1 MENNQKK
8 LLADR
13 KLYVIFSITL
23 IGVMGVASLTPAFP
37 KIAHELHLSKSEV
50 GWLIS
55 AFTLPGIFFTP
66 FAGILADRFGRKA
79 VLVPAL
85 FVFAITGSA
94 IFFLHDFQS
103 IILLRIVQGFGAAP
117 LGSLNATLIADF
129 YQGKERPA
137 AMGYNASVLS
147 LSTAIYPLIGGALA
161 AMGWYYPFLLPVL
174 AIPVGL
180 FVIYAMPEP
189 KIERVTNLK
198 MYLIATSQSISRKEV
213 VAVFILSVLTFIILY
228 GAFLTYIPFLVDQ
241 KFGLT
246 SPQIGL
252 LFSFSSLT
260 SALAATQMG
269 KLTQK
274 FGSLNLLKIAF
285 LLYTFVNLLIPHTNN
300 LYFFVIPI
308 LIFGVAQALNIPSLQ
323 TALANLSP
331 PNQRAAFMSING
343 MVLRLGQTLGPLVI
357 GLGFS
362 VNGLFGVYY
371 LGAAVAL
378 VGLVVLFTMVK
389 AEKIAV

>member
-85 FVFAITGSA
+85 FAFAIAGSA

-103 IILLRIVQGFGAAP
+103 IIFLRIVQGFGAAP

-246 SPQIGL
+246 STQIGL
-252 LFSFSSLT
+252 LFC
-260 SALAATQMG
+260 
-269 KLTQK
+269 
-274 FGSLNLLKIAF
+274 
-285 LLYTFVNLLIPHTNN
+285 
-300 LYFFVIPI
+300 
-308 LIFGVAQALNIPSLQ
+308 
-323 TALANLSP
+323 
-331 PNQRAAFMSING
+331 
-343 MVLRLGQTLGPLVI
+343 
-357 GLGFS
+357 
-362 VNGLFGVYY
+362 
-371 LGAAVAL
+371 
-378 VGLVVLFTMVK
+378 
-389 AEKIAV
+389 